1 MRAPDQMLSD
11 ARLKDVLARRSVG
24 SHTSAELVGDVMRA
38 VRSVPQGRRNRFD
51 SARVRLFVAA
61 LVGTAL
67 LVGGLI
73 GGALV
78 GGRITSDVPESEG
91 VIVYTSGTWGWDGSP
106 TVTRHALFSLGS
118 AGGEPRRLIDVPG
131 EPRPDAVDPG
141 HVRLGPPMLWSPDGT
156 RIAFRRYEEQA
167 GLYVMNRDGTGL
179 RRVAEATGEPS
190 DATDP
195 HTSSFTWSPD
205 GSRIAFISPDLEP
218 WPPDSPRNGRLFVV
232 FVDSLV
238 VHELNDSA
246 AGSVAWSPDGSTI
259 AFGRSRVA
267 SSELVLITS
276 GGTEERSFV
285 PPDTG
290 RNHVGAITWS
300 PDGSRLA
307 FVEERFSG
315 PGEGAALMVVRAD
328 ATAPREVAF
337 WESGCCWHG
346 AFGGL
351 VEWSPDG
358 NAHRDQD
365 ERPTRSLRSP
375 PMDPASA
382 SRSLATMS
390 IGRPMDRS
398 SSFRDRAPPSLGHHR
413 ASGGPRSTSS
423 TRMEPISGGWQTA
436 TTLRGRPEIDQ

>member
-1 MRAPDQMLSD
+1 MNAPDQMLSD
-11 ARLKDVLARRSVG
+11 PRLKDVLVRRSVG
-24 SHTSAELVGDVMRA
+24 SHTSGELVGDVMRA
-38 VRSVPQGRRNRFD
+38 VRSVPQGRRSRFE
-51 SARVRLFVAA
+51 SARFRPLVAA

-78 GGRITSDVPESEG
+78 GGWITSDVPLSEG
-91 VIVYTSGTWGWDGSP
+91 GIVYTSGTWGWDGSP
-106 TVTRHALFSLGS
+106 TITGHAFFSLGS

-131 EPRPDAVDPG
+131 EPRPDVVDDRPAG

-156 RIAFRRYEEQA
+156 RIAFRLYEDQA

-179 RRVAEATGEPS
+179 RRVAEATGEPG

-195 HTSSFTWSPD
+195 YTSSFAWSPD
-205 GSRIAFISPDLEP
+205 GSRIAFISPDVMP
-218 WPPDSPRNGRLFVV
+218 WPPDRPRNGRLLVV

-238 VHELNDSA
+238 VRELNESA

-259 AFGRSRVA
+259 AFGRSRGA

-276 GGTEERSFV
+276 GGTGERSFV

-307 FVEERFSG
+307 FAEERFSG
-315 PGEGAALMVVRAD
+315 TREGTALMVVSAD
-328 ATAPREVAF
+328 FTGPREVAF
-337 WESGCCWHG
+337 FQAGCCSHG

-358 NAHRDQD
+358 TLIATRTRPDTIAVFAADGSGERLTIPGYYVDWSPDGSQLVLSGPGASFPGAPQGFVRAAIYVIDSDGTDQRWLAD
-365 ERPTRSLRSP
+365 GDYPAWSP
-375 PMDPASA
+375 
-382 SRSLATMS
+382 
-390 IGRPMDRS
+390 
-398 SSFRDRAPPSLGHHR
+398 
-413 ASGGPRSTSS
+413 
-423 TRMEPISGGWQTA
+423 
-436 TTLRGRPEIDQ
+436 